1 MANESLNS
9 KVTIEAR
16 SIYVRDLPQ
25 SFSFP
30 LTDWIL
36 NQNVDLENVA
46 GQANNAAAGAFE
58 AQEVNDK
65 QNALLAE
72 QEQSISNLNV
82 SVGQIFESLNV
93 INGQLTDLDSRVSS
107 NTSKIADHETRITAN
122 ELAIADLD
130 FRVTDIEYAI
140 TRKKSEVV
148 YTGQALVIPTTPVNL
163 VSILKALTP
172 VSGTLEPFFDTIN
185 DKMVVYNEN
194 KTLNFKLTM
203 IGSWTSGSLNRSISL
218 NFTGAVPDTLNDI
231 RYPSATTDSVFFAT
245 FFSVDVDGFLTAN
258 GSTITIQ
265 SNGSD
270 FTANTIKIIAEQ

>member
-16 SIYVRDLPQ
+16 PINVRDLPD

-46 GQANNAAAGAFE
+46 GQANSAATGAFE

-82 SVGQIFESLNV
+82 SVGKIFESLNG
-93 INGQLTDLDSRVSS
+93 ISSQLENLDNRVSDNTNKISDHESRIAANELAIIDLDSRV
-107 NTSKIADHETRITAN
+107 A
-122 ELAIADLD
+122 
-130 FRVTDIEYAI
+130 DIEYAI
-140 TRKKSEVV
+140 TRKKSEIV
-148 YTGQALVIPTTPVNL
+148 YTSQSLVIPTTPVNL
-163 VSILKALTP
+163 VTILKALTP
-172 VSGTLEPFFDTIN
+172 SEGTLAPFFDTTL
-185 DKMVVYNEN
+185 DKLVVYNEN
-194 KTLNFKLTM
+194 KSVNFKL
-203 IGSWTSGSLNRSISL
+203 ILVGSWASGSANRSMSL
-218 NFTGAVPDTLNDI
+218 NFTGTVPDTINDI
-231 RYPSATTDSVFFAT
+231 RYTGVATDSVFFAT
-245 FFSVDVDGFLTAN
+245 FFSVDVDGFIATN
-258 GSTITIQ
+258 GSTLTIQ

>member
-1 MANESLNS
+1 MASESLNS

-16 SIYVRDLPQ
+16 PINVSDLPD

-36 NQNVDLENVA
+36 NQNVDLASVA
-46 GQANNAAAGAFE
+46 GQANNAAAGAFD

-65 QNALLAE
+65 QNALLAA

-82 SVGQIFESLNV
+82 SVGQIFESLNG
-93 INGQLTDLDSRVSS
+93 ISSQLESLDNRVSDNTNKIADHESRIAANELAIIDLDSRV
-107 NTSKIADHETRITAN
+107 
-122 ELAIADLD
+122 
-130 FRVTDIEYAI
+130 TDVEYAV

-148 YTGQALVIPTTPVNL
+148 YTSQSLVIPTTPVNL
-163 VSILKALTP
+163 VTILKALTP
-172 VSGTLEPFFDTIN
+172 ASGTLEPFFDTIN

-203 IGSWTSGSLNRSISL
+203 VGSWTSGSLNRSISL
-218 NFTGAVPDTLNDI
+218 NFTGGVPDTLYDI
-231 RYPSATTDSVFFAT
+231 RYPGAVADSVFFVT
-245 FFSVDVDGFLTAN
+245 FFSVDVDGFLATN
-258 GSTITIQ
+258 GSTLTIQ

>member
-16 SIYVRDLPQ
+16 PINVRDLPD

-46 GQANNAAAGAFE
+46 GQANNAATGAFE

-82 SVGQIFESLNV
+82 SVGQIFDSLNG
-93 INGQLTDLDSRVSS
+93 ISSQLENLDNRVSDNTNKIADHESRIAANALAITDLDSRVS
-107 NTSKIADHETRITAN
+107 
-122 ELAIADLD
+122 
-130 FRVTDIEYAI
+130 DIEYAI

-148 YTGQALVIPTTPVNL
+148 YTSQSLVIPTTPVNL
-163 VSILKALTP
+163 VTILKSLTP
-172 VSGTLEPFFDTIN
+172 SEGTLAPFFDTTL
-185 DKMVVYNEN
+185 DKLVVYNEN
-194 KTLNFKLTM
+194 KSVNFKLTLV
-203 IGSWTSGSLNRSISL
+203 GSWASGSANRSMSL
-218 NFTGAVPDTLNDI
+218 NFTGTVPDTINDI
-231 RYPSATTDSVFFAT
+231 RYPSVATDSVFFAT
-245 FFSVDVDGFLTAN
+245 FFSVDVDGFLATN
-258 GSTITIQ
+258 GSTLTIQ
-265 SNGSD
+265 SNGSN

>member
-16 SIYVRDLPQ
+16 PINVRDLPD

-58 AQEVNDK
+58 SQEVNDK

-82 SVGQIFESLNV
+82 SVGQIFDSLNG
-93 INGQLTDLDSRVSS
+93 ISSQLENLDNRVSD
-107 NTSKIADHETRITAN
+107 NTNKIADHELRISAN
-122 ELAIADLD
+122 KLAIIDLD
-130 FRVTDIEYAI
+130 SRVTDIEYAI
-140 TRKKSEVV
+140 TRKKSEIV
-148 YTGQALVIPTTPVNL
+148 YTSQSLVIPTTPVNL
-163 VSILKALTP
+163 VTILKALTP
-172 VSGTLEPFFDTIN
+172 SDGALAPFFDTTL
-185 DKMVVYNEN
+185 DKLVVYNEN
-194 KTLNFKLTM
+194 KSVNFKL
-203 IGSWTSGSLNRSISL
+203 ILVGSWASGSANRSMSL
-218 NFTGAVPDTLNDI
+218 NFTGTVPDTINDI
-231 RYPSATTDSVFFAT
+231 RYPSVATDSVFFAT
-245 FFSVDVDGFLTAN
+245 FFSVDVDGFLATN
-258 GSTITIQ
+258 GSTLTIQ
-265 SNGSD
+265 SNGSN

>member
-9 KVTIEAR
+9 KVTVEAR
-16 SIYVRDLPQ
+16 PINVRDLPQ

-46 GQANNAAAGAFE
+46 GQANNAAAGALE
-58 AQEVNDK
+58 AQEVNDR

-72 QEQSISNLNV
+72 QEQSISDLNV
-82 SVGQIFESLNV
+82 SVGQIFDSLNV
-93 INGQLTDLDSRVSS
+93 IDGQLTDLDSRVSS
-107 NTSKIADHETRITAN
+107 NTSKISDHETRITAN

-130 FRVTDIEYAI
+130 SRVTDIEYAI

-172 VSGTLEPFFDTIN
+172 ASGTLEPFFDTIN
-185 DKMVVYNEN
+185 DKMVVYNES

-203 IGSWTSGSLNRSISL
+203 VGSWTSGSLNRSISL

-231 RYPSATTDSVFFAT
+231 RYPGVTTDSVFFAT
-245 FFSVDVDGFLTAN
+245 FFSVDVDGFLATN

>member
-16 SIYVRDLPQ
+16 PINVRDLPD

-58 AQEVNDK
+58 AQDVNDK
-65 QNALLAE
+65 QNVLLAE

-82 SVGQIFESLNV
+82 SVGQIFESLNG
-93 INGQLTDLDSRVSS
+93 ISSQLESIDNRVSDNTNKIADHESRIAANELAIIDLDSRV
-107 NTSKIADHETRITAN
+107 A
-122 ELAIADLD
+122 
-130 FRVTDIEYAI
+130 DIEYAI

-148 YTGQALVIPTTPVNL
+148 YTSQSLVIPTTPANL
-163 VSILKALTP
+163 ITLLKALTP
-172 VSGTLEPFFDTIN
+172 TSGTLAPFFDTTL

-194 KTLNFKLTM
+194 KTINFKL
-203 IGSWTSGSLNRSISL
+203 IIAGSWASGSANRSISIT
-218 NFTGAVPDTLNDI
+218 FTGAVPDTINDI
-231 RYPSATTDSVFFAT
+231 RYPGVATDSVFFAT
-245 FFSVDVDGFLTAN
+245 FFSVDIDGFLATN
-258 GSTITIQ
+258 GSTITIK

>member
-16 SIYVRDLPQ
+16 PINVRDLPD

-82 SVGQIFESLNV
+82 SVGQIFDSLNG
-93 INGQLTDLDSRVSS
+93 ISSQLENLDNRVSD
-107 NTSKIADHETRITAN
+107 NTNKIADHELRISAN
-122 ELAIADLD
+122 ELAIIDLD
-130 FRVTDIEYAI
+130 SRVTDIEYAI

-148 YTGQALVIPTTPVNL
+148 YTSQSLVIPTTPVNL
-163 VSILKALTP
+163 VTILKALTP
-172 VSGTLEPFFDTIN
+172 SEGTLAPFFDTTL
-185 DKMVVYNEN
+185 DKLVVYNEN
-194 KTLNFKLTM
+194 KSVNFKL
-203 IGSWTSGSLNRSISL
+203 ILAGSWASGSANRSMSL
-218 NFTGAVPDTLNDI
+218 NFTGTVPDTINDI
-231 RYPSATTDSVFFAT
+231 RYPGVATDSVFFAT
-245 FFSVDVDGFLTAN
+245 FFSVDVDGFLATN
-258 GSTITIQ
+258 GSTLTIQ

>member
-9 KVTIEAR
+9 KVTVEAR
-16 SIYVRDLPQ
+16 PINVRDLPQ

-30 LTDWIL
+30 LKDWIL

-65 QNALLAE
+65 QNSLLAE
-72 QEQSISNLNV
+72 QEQSISDLNV

-93 INGQLTDLDSRVSS
+93 IDGQLTDLDSRVSS

-122 ELAIADLD
+122 ELAIAELD
-130 FRVTDIEYAI
+130 SRVSDIEYAI

-148 YTGQALVIPTTPVNL
+148 YIGQALVIPTAPVNL
-163 VSILKALTP
+163 VAILKALTP
-172 VSGTLEPFFDTIN
+172 ASGTLAPFFDTIN

-231 RYPSATTDSVFFAT
+231 RYPGVTTDSVFFAT
-245 FFSVDVDGFLTAN
+245 FFSVDVDGFLAAN

-265 SNGSD
+265 SNGSN

>member
-9 KVTIEAR
+9 TVTIEAR
-16 SIYVRDLPQ
+16 PINVRDLPD

-72 QEQSISNLNV
+72 QEQSISNLNI
-82 SVGQIFESLNV
+82 SVGQIFES
-93 INGQLTDLDSRVSS
+93 INNLDSKVNDLDSRVSD
-107 NTSKIADHETRITAN
+107 NTNKITDHETRISAN
-122 ELAIADLD
+122 ELAIIDLD
-130 FRVTDIEYAI
+130 SRVSDIEYAI

-148 YTGQALVIPTTPVNL
+148 YTSQALVIPTTPANL
-163 VSILKALTP
+163 VTLLKALTP
-172 VSGTLEPFFDTIN
+172 VSGTLAPFFDTTS

-194 KTLNFKLTM
+194 KTLNFKL
-203 IGSWTSGSLNRSISL
+203 IIAGSWASGSANRSMSIT
-218 NFTGAVPDTLNDI
+218 FTGAVPDTINDI
-231 RYPSATTDSVFFAT
+231 RYPGVATDSVFFAT
-245 FFSVDVDGFLTAN
+245 FFSVDVDGFLATN

-270 FTANTIKIIAEQ
+270 FTAETIKIIAEQ

>member
-16 SIYVRDLPQ
+16 PINVRDLPD

-46 GQANNAAAGAFE
+46 GQANNAAAGAFD

-65 QNALLAE
+65 QNALLAV

-82 SVGQIFESLNV
+82 SVGQIFESLNG
-93 INGQLTDLDSRVSS
+93 ISSQLESIDNRVSENTNKIADHESRIAANELAIIDLDSRV
-107 NTSKIADHETRITAN
+107 A
-122 ELAIADLD
+122 
-130 FRVTDIEYAI
+130 DIEYAV

-148 YTGQALVIPTTPVNL
+148 YTSQSLVIPTTPVNL
-163 VSILKALTP
+163 VTILKALTP
-172 VSGTLEPFFDTIN
+172 SEGALAPFFDTTL
-185 DKMVVYNEN
+185 DKLVVYNEN
-194 KTLNFKLTM
+194 KSVNFKL
-203 IGSWTSGSLNRSISL
+203 ILVGSWTSGSANRSMSL
-218 NFTGAVPDTLNDI
+218 SFSGTVPDTINDI
-231 RYPSATTDSVFFAT
+231 RYPSVATDSVFFAT
-245 FFSVDVDGFLTAN
+245 FFSVDVDGFLATN
-258 GSTITIQ
+258 GSTLTIK
-265 SNGSD
+265 SNGSN